1 MRILAHSSR
10 PITPILILYQG
21 LQVERAASLYKGLA
35 KIILFSVVNILI
47 SMLLPIG
54 VSFQGGFM
62 RASPISGVQEETST
76 RFINHVSLFGSC
88 GHATVVVDCS
98 GLLWKMH
105 LCQVYMLMLLCKSFN
120 DIHATICTEKL
131 STKAHMRF
139 LLCQRRLTVIRI
151 GDIVPA
157 TIVNILLAVLLHYLI
172 FTYD

>member
-1 MRILAHSSR
+1 MRILAHSSMS
-10 PITPILILYQG
+10 ITPILILYQG
-21 LQVERAASLYKGLA
+21 LQVERAASSYKVLA
-35 KIILFSVVNILI
+35 KIILFVVNIII

-54 VSFQGGFM
+54 VSFQGAFM

-98 GLLWKMH
+98 GLLSRMH

-172 FTYD
+172 FTFD